1 MVQKRCPL
9 KYQVARSPS
18 LLSLGNMVSDKQKYV
33 NHFDRLVDKLY
44 NLDRIMS
51 KHTVEAKNKYFQL
64 ISSGQNEHKDAFLS
78 FDEKKSRLD
87 SFFVDLTH
95 GNVSYR
101 KCWTVFKIVFTLSHE
116 HAAVER
122 GFSVNVELL
131 VENVQQTSLIS

>member
-1 MVQKRCPL
+1 
-9 KYQVARSPS
+9 
-18 LLSLGNMVSDKQKYV
+18 MVSDKQKYV

-64 ISSGQNEHKDAFLS
+64 VSSGQNEHKDAFLS
-78 FDEKKSRLD
+78 FDEKKSRLG

-95 GNVSYR
+95 GNPTYR